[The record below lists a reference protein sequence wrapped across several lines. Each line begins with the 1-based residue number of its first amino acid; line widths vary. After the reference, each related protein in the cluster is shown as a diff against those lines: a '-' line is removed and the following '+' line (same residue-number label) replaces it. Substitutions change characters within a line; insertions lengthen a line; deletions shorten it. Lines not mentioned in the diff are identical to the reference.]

1 MIFKTN
7 YFNQMKIGK
16 YIIGLMLVLIIFSC
30 KRDPIEANFEDVE
43 KSSIYDYLL
52 ENKEKYSSFIS
63 ILEAGQLDK
72 TLSAY
77 NPDGTGYT
85 LFLPDNAA
93 VDNFI
98 DENDQFS
105 SLNDILNDQ
114 EYAAAFSRYHV
125 VNMGVNT
132 NQFPFGAFAEPTLS
146 GDFLTVSFIIES
158 DTSYYKI
165 NNQASVIF
173 PNIEVS
179 NGFVHEVETALK
191 PVTLTSYQWLEQ
203 NQGYSIFKNA
213 VDLTGLR
220 SLMDFNLKIE
230 EDRQPVTL
238 LVEPDRI
245 YNEKGINNV
254 NDLAAFISPDDTDYT
269 SSTNPLYNFVAYH
282 ILTGQYFIDT
292 FEGESTNYTTN
303 SEIPLSINGM
313 GINIAINKGKEDTVY
328 VGEQIVDYIGFLYDE
343 SNVITQSG
351 AIHFIDR
358 VMVQRTP
365 SRATRTF
372 EFWEEPLLNEY
383 RQEIGTFLIEDK
395 DALFN
400 IEWSGADLSFV
411 ELGDQ
416 ESSAWGNDYLEI
428 NGDFT
433 ISYTIPRI
441 IQGRYRV
448 FIGAEAYNEQNALIE
463 VFIDGKK
470 IGGLVDLST
479 GGSSN
484 NPFQRIELGT
494 IDFTRY
500 STHKVEVRPLIPGRF
515 LWDYIRFEPY

>member
-1 MIFKTN
+1 MIFKMN
-7 YFNQMKIGK
+7 NFNAMKRGK
-16 YIIGLMLVLIIFSC
+16 YIIGLLLVVVLFSC

-43 KSSIYDYLL
+43 KSSIYDYLM
-52 ENKEKYSSFIS
+52 ENKEEYSSFIS
-63 ILEAGQLDK
+63 ILEAGSLIK

-93 VDNFI
+93 INNFI

-105 SLNDILNDQ
+105 SLNDILNDHA
-114 EYAAAFSRYHV
+114 YAAAFSRYHV
-125 VNMGVNT
+125 VNMGVHT
-132 NQFPFGAFAEPTLS
+132 NQFPFGAFSEPTLS
-146 GDFLTVSFIIES
+146 GDFLTVSFIIEP

-165 NNQASVIF
+165 NNQASVIY

-179 NGFVHEVETALK
+179 NGFVHEVQTALK
-191 PVTLTSYQWLEQ
+191 PITFTSYQWLEQ
-203 NQGYSIFKNA
+203 NQGYSIFKDA

-220 SLMDFNLKIE
+220 NLIDFNMKVE
-230 EDRQPVTL
+230 EDKQPVTML
-238 LVEPDRI
+238 IEPDRI

-254 NDLAAFISPDDTDYT
+254 NDLAAFVSPDDTDYT

-282 ILTGQYFIDT
+282 ILNGQYFIDN
-292 FEGESTNYTTN
+292 FEGISTNYITN
-303 SEIPLSINGM
+303 SEIPLNINGL
-313 GINIAINKGKEDTVY
+313 GIDLAINKGKEDTVY
-328 VGEQIVDYIGFLYDE
+328 VGENPVDYIGFLYDE
-343 SNVITQSG
+343 SNVISQSG
-351 AIHFIDR
+351 AMHFIDR
-358 VMVQRTP
+358 IMVQRAP

-372 EFWEEPLLNEY
+372 EFYEEPLLNEY

-395 DALFN
+395 DALKT

-411 ELGDQ
+411 ELGEQ
-416 ESSAWGNDYLEI
+416 QSSAWGADYLEI
-428 NGDFT
+428 NGDFI

-448 FIGAEAYNEQNALIE
+448 YLGAEAYNAQNALIE

-470 IGGLVDLST
+470 VGSLVDLST
-479 GGSSN
+479 GGTSN

-500 STHKVEVRPLIPGRF
+500 STHKVEIRPLIPGRF
-515 LWDYIRFEPY
+515 LWDYIRFEPF